1 MMGAFTFTPSIG
13 VNIALISNAE
23 KLLKEE
29 PMKITGLAILVAA
42 LLFGSVGSAG
52 ADTLL
57 YEGLYGGHE
66 YKLFYVSGLS
76 WNELSWDQASTNV
89 NAMGAGWHLATITSL
104 GENSFVSSLLLNGDP
119 VKHISEAWI
128 GGYQNPLNT
137 TDAALNWTWVTGE
150 TFGYTNWNGF
160 EPNDF
165 MGPGT
170 EQYLTMYF
178 DGTWNDSAGT
188 LTGYVAE
195 RNTPV
200 PIPGAVWLLGS
211 GIVGLIGLRRRMR
224 K

>member
-1 MMGAFTFTPSIG
+1 MGAFTFTPSIG

-57 YEGLYGGHE
+57 YEGLYGGNE

-76 WNELSWDQASTNV
+76 WNELSWDQANANV

-128 GGYQNPLNT
+128 GGY
-137 TDAALNWTWVTGE
+137 
-150 TFGYTNWNGF
+150 
-160 EPNDF
+160 
-165 MGPGT
+165 
-170 EQYLTMYF
+170 
-178 DGTWNDSAGT
+178 
-188 LTGYVAE
+188 
-195 RNTPV
+195 
-200 PIPGAVWLLGS
+200 
-211 GIVGLIGLRRRMR
+211 
-224 K
+224 